1 MSYHEKNNYVE
12 LLSTLVVFG
21 FYFTRMFALFTNG
34 DMAGENANMLLG
46 QNILWLL
53 GISVVVHIV
62 GHIVFA
68 TAMTIITKDHD
79 PSYVIDERD
88 KLIELKGMRVGYY
101 VLGGGFV
108 CSMIVLAMGYETVL
122 VFNLIVAAFALGSI
136 GGNITRIALYRLGV

>member
-1 MSYHEKNNYVE
+1 MTYHEKNNYVE
-12 LLSTLVVFG
+12 LFSTLVIFG
-21 FYFTRMFALFTNG
+21 FYFRHMFGLFANG

-62 GHIVFA
+62 AHVLFAIAMAIV
-68 TAMTIITKDHD
+68 TQDRD
-79 PSYVIDERD
+79 PNYVIDERD

-101 VLGGGFV
+101 FFGGGFV

-136 GGNITRIALYRLGV
+136 GENITRIGLYRFGV